1 MWNLFSP
8 ELFNLFS
15 CGDHVFHDLGSLQ
28 FDGLVNEDGSEFF
41 CPNPIAS
48 LRSSIK
54 CLLKI
59 FGDPGGRVVI
69 YHAGFQSQHCIKPGR
84 VVWPE
89 GRRIK
94 SPRLSSATWR
104 VQGQSGLRKTLLQRR
119 TLKPL
124 SLGNGDC
131 ASRRQA
137 EKSPREECSRA
148 VHSIICLHRGSIFLS
163 CEHWVP
169 GLRRDLSQCQYLLW
183 YTLLRLIDWS
193 ALLSTIWMVDYESN
207 IDISIPDLCLY
218 RNESNFLFLS
228 CLFLCKRV
236 VKFFSKREQLENS
249 SPCNKSQTWREAE
262 TDRINLFTSVHLLTA

>member
-1 MWNLFSP
+1 MSTWNYFPLYIVCHIWNLFSP

-59 FGDPGGRVVI
+59 FGDPGGRVLI

-104 VQGQSGLRKTLLQRR
+104 VQGQSGLRKTVRLYFKEGHLNPS
-119 TLKPL
+119 PL
-124 SLGNGDC
+124 VMEIVPVEDRLRSHP
-131 ASRRQA
+131 
-137 EKSPREECSRA
+137 EKN
-148 VHSIICLHRGSIFLS
+148 VH
-163 CEHWVP
+163 EP
-169 GLRRDLSQCQYLLW
+169 
-183 YTLLRLIDWS
+183 YT
-193 ALLSTIWMVDYESN
+193 V
-207 IDISIPDLCLY
+207 
-218 RNESNFLFLS
+218 
-228 CLFLCKRV
+228 
-236 VKFFSKREQLENS
+236 
-249 SPCNKSQTWREAE
+249 
-262 TDRINLFTSVHLLTA
+262 